1 MANHAISQPIA
12 ASLPSIPAQ
21 PTTGERSQTRAQV
34 FPSTRPGYRLV
45 PALIG
50 TFTRNQMAWIECPSW
65 CTEDHMAEPSALED
79 ITHYADSDMLEIP
92 TFSDPETAAYV
103 LYARLEADPAAT
115 DPRVRETHVLLWEDA
130 SPMEARLTPQMAEG
144 LADELIAFASQLRHL
159 ARAARQHNA
168 VSRRVSLLKAQ
179 DGAA

>member
-1 MANHAISQPIA
+1 VKNTAT
-12 ASLPSIPAQ
+12 LPSIPAQ
-21 PTTGERSQTRAQV
+21 PTSGERSQGAAQV

-50 TFTRNQMAWIECPSW
+50 TFARNQLAWIECPSW
-65 CTEDHMAEPSALED
+65 CTEPHASEPSALED

-92 TFSDPETAAYV
+92 TFSDPESAAYV
-103 LYARLEADPAAT
+103 LYVRLEADPVAS

-130 SPMEARLTPQMAEG
+130 SPMEARLTPEMAED
-144 LADELIAFASQLRHL
+144 LADEMIAFASQLRHL
-159 ARAARQHNA
+159 ARAARQHNE
-168 VSRRVSLLKAQ
+168 VSRRRVSLLKAQ